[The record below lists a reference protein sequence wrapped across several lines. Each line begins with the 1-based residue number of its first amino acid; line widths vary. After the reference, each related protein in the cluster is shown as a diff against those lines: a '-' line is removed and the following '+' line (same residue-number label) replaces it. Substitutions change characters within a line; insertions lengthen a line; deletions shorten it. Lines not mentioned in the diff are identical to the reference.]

1 MEIPEQIQI
10 SGDKDKQI
18 ELLCFQRDTRA
29 GLGCVDLEQE
39 HKDGQEVKQ
48 VRRNSEDIHGEL
60 LLPTS
65 FFLLLSSELQ
75 VIWNLFCSTREAGH
89 SLPPKKKKEEKETK

>member
-75 VIWNLFCSTREAGH
+75 VIWNLFCSTREGTKCSDT
-89 SLPPKKKKEEKETK
+89 SLVRLD